1 MHLLDSLLPTAAAC
15 GLLCA
20 LALLLA
26 RAFRRRGFVE
36 VRPRYRGVLRR
47 LGLTRAEHFLDFPG
61 TIISGHPN
69 REVQCLTLTGGGER
83 LTLYLKREHRVGFR
97 VRLINALAGFG
108 FASRSLREACVL
120 DALRREGVGCPE
132 WVAVGE
138 DGRGRAFLL
147 LREVEDAV
155 DVRTFL
161 REHADNRRRRR
172 LARRLGVLLAR
183 LHRAGFDHPD
193 LYAKHVLV
201 RLRDDV
207 PILLD
212 WQRSRRRATVG
223 WRRRVRTLAALNATL
238 ADDVAPTRDRLACL
252 RAYLEQMTGRRI
264 GVRRA
269 CRSVQR
275 ETARL
280 LRRRHVRE
288 KRQVPLPAE
297 AQDWIHLDGEALSIT
312 SALRRLAGEVSF
324 DWLALDRQ
332 PLPAG
337 LALSRRWVTL
347 GDGRLT
353 LLVRRRCRR
362 PFAALWAW
370 LTRRRLVSPE
380 QREAALLFRLQRHG
394 VPAPRVLAA
403 GQRCG
408 PPWRFD
414 SFLLTEAVTDTVPL
428 HVWLGHQ
435 AQRRRTRAALRQR
448 RQVLRDAG
456 ALLARLHGASVYF
469 SPATAGC
476 PLAVRLSA
484 DGAPQVV
491 LSGAEHVQ
499 PQRRARHRLARR
511 DVGLMQ
517 RVLTQVGCEPAAW
530 RRVLAGY
537 EGTHAPV
544 RIPAPAGAA
553 LSPRQRMRRFHMA
566 RNPLPTAPR
575 SQDAPQTA
583 PVPTLEARGDTLWRR
598 LFTGVS
604 RVLQRPGWDNFA
616 GPGWLDGIMS
626 AAVTDRFN
634 AKQGR
639 STGRWVLEAD
649 GDPGEPKRHLTVY
662 LKRHHQ
668 LPWWHGWLAALWP
681 RGNWSPALQE
691 WEHLEWARRQGVPV
705 PEAVAAGEFI
715 GPRGR
720 LQSFLAVRELSGMLP
735 LHEAIPLAAQ
745 RLDPETFLR
754 WKRGLV
760 AEMARL
766 ARLLHDRRCFHKDLY
781 LCHFYI
787 SGDDLDRVPEWRDRV
802 YLIDLHRLARHRW
815 TWWMWQMKDLAQLLY
830 SSEIPGVDVRDRLT
844 FWREY
849 RERGSSAVHDRWLR
863 YWIVWK
869 WRRYR
874 RHNARHK
881 PAPDS

>member
-1 MHLLDSLLPTAAAC
+1 MYLLETLLPIAAAC

-20 LALLLA
+20 AALLLT
-26 RAFRRRGFVE
+26 RAARRRGFVE
-36 VRPRYRGVLRR
+36 VRPRYRALLGR
-47 LGLTRAEHFLDFPG
+47 LGLARAEHFLDLSG

-69 REVQCLTLTGGGER
+69 RNVHRLALESGGER
-83 LTLYLKREHRVGFR
+83 LALFLKREDRVGWR
-97 VRLINALAGFG
+97 VRLANALAGFG
-108 FASRSLREACVL
+108 FVSRSLREACVL
-120 DALRREGVGCPE
+120 DALAREGVGCPE

-147 LREVEDAV
+147 IREIEDAV
-155 DVRTFL
+155 DVGTFL
-161 REHADNRRRRR
+161 REHDDNRRRRR

-201 RLRDDV
+201 RLSDDALF
-207 PILLD
+207 LLD
-212 WQRSRRRATVG
+212 WQRSRRRSTVG
-223 WRRRVRTLAALNATL
+223 WRRRVRTLASLNATL
-238 ADDVAPTRDRLACL
+238 PDDVAPTRDRLACL
-252 RAYLEQMTGRRI
+252 RAYLEQANGRRT

-269 CRSVQR
+269 CRSAQR

-288 KRQVPLPAE
+288 KRQPPLPPDV
-297 AQDWIHLDGEALSIT
+297 QNWITLDGEALSIT
-312 SALRRLAGEVSF
+312 PALRRLAGEGSYE
-324 DWLALDRQ
+324 WLALERQ

-337 LALSRRWVTL
+337 EGLTRRWVTL
-347 GDGRLT
+347 ADGRLA

-362 PFAALWAW
+362 PLAALWAW

-380 QREAALLFRLQRHG
+380 QRAASLLFRLQRHG
-394 VPAPRVLAA
+394 VPAPRVLAV
-403 GQRCG
+403 GLRRG
-408 PPWRFD
+408 LPWRLD
-414 SFLLTEAVTDTVPL
+414 SFLLTEPATDTVPL

-435 AQRRRTRAALRQR
+435 AQRRRTRAALRRR

-456 ALLARLHGASVYF
+456 ALLARLHEGSMYF
-469 SPATAGC
+469 SPAAVRC
-476 PLAVRLSA
+476 PFAVRLSG
-484 DGAPQVV
+484 GAPEVV
-491 LSGAEHVQ
+491 LAGIEDVEAR
-499 PQRRARHRLARR
+499 RRARHRLARR
-511 DVGLMQ
+511 DVGLLR
-517 RVLTQVGCEPAAW
+517 RVLAEVGCEPASW

-537 EGTHAPV
+537 EGIRAPV
-544 RIPAPAGAA
+544 RIPAPAAAA

-566 RNPLPTAPR
+566 GNSTAAVAVSQRSEGATQPEPPPR
-575 SQDAPQTA
+575 IEAP
-583 PVPTLEARGDTLWRR
+583 GDTLWRR
-598 LFTGVS
+598 LFSGVR
-604 RVLQRPGWDNFA
+604 RVLRRGGWDDFA
-616 GPGWLDGIMS
+616 GPSWLDGIMG

-649 GDPGEPKRHLTVY
+649 GEPGGPKRRLTVY
-662 LKRHHQ
+662 LKRHHE

-681 RGNWSPALQE
+681 RGNWSPAMRE

-720 LQSFLAVRELSGMLP
+720 FQSFLAVRELTGMLP

-745 RLDPETFLR
+745 RLDPDTFLR
-754 WKRGLV
+754 WRRGLV

-766 ARLLHDRRCFHKDLY
+766 ARLLHDRRRFHKDLY
-781 LCHFYI
+781 LCHFYVAAE
-787 SGDDLDRVPEWRDRV
+787 DLDRVPEWRDRV

-815 TWWMWQMKDLAQLLY
+815 TWWLWQMKDLAQLLY
-830 SSEIPGVDVRDRLT
+830 SSEIPGIDVRDRLT

-849 RERGSSAVHDRWLR
+849 RERGSSALYDRWLR

-874 RHNARHK
+874 RHNARRR
-881 PAPDS
+881 PAS

>member
-1 MHLLDSLLPTAAAC
+1 MYLLDSLLSTAAAC

-20 LALLLA
+20 LALLFA
-26 RAFRRRGFVE
+26 RAVRRREFVE
-36 VRPRYRGVLRR
+36 VRTGYRGLLRR
-47 LGLTRAEHFLDFPG
+47 LGLTRAEHFLALPG
-61 TIISGHPN
+61 TIISGHPDRN
-69 REVQCLTLTGGGER
+69 VQCLTLKSGGGR
-83 LTLYLKREHRVGFR
+83 LALYLKREHRVGFR
-97 VRLINALAGFG
+97 ARFMNALAGFG
-108 FASRSLREACVL
+108 FVSRSLREACVL

-132 WVAVGE
+132 WVAAGE
-138 DGRGRAFLL
+138 DDRGRAFLL
-147 LREVEDAV
+147 LRAVEGAV

-161 REHADNRRRRR
+161 REHADDRRRRR

-201 RLRDDV
+201 RLRDDAPV
-207 PILLD
+207 LLD
-212 WQRSRRRATVG
+212 WQRSRRRPSVG

-238 ADDVAPTRDRLACL
+238 ADDTAPTRDRLACL
-252 RAYLEQMTGRRI
+252 RAYLEQVNGRRT

-275 ETARL
+275 ETWRL

-288 KRQVPLPAE
+288 KRQPPLPPE
-297 AQDWIHLDGEALSIT
+297 AQDWIALDGEALSIT
-312 SALRRLAGEVSF
+312 SALRRLAGEASF

-332 PLPAG
+332 PLSAG
-337 LALSRRWVTL
+337 QALSRRWLIL
-347 GDGRLT
+347 GDGRLA
-353 LLVRRRCRR
+353 LLVRRRCRW

-370 LTRRRLVSPE
+370 LRRRRLVSPE
-380 QREAALLFRLQRHG
+380 QREAALLYRLQRHG
-394 VPAPRVLAA
+394 VPAPRVLAV
-403 GQRCG
+403 GQRYG
-408 PPWRFD
+408 PPWRLD
-414 SFLLTEAVTDTVPL
+414 SFLLTEPATDTVPL

-435 AQRRRTRAALRQR
+435 VQRRRTRAALRQR

-476 PLAVRLSA
+476 PLAVRPSA
-484 DGAPQVV
+484 GGAPQVV
-491 LSGAEHVQ
+491 LCGAEHVQ
-499 PQRRARHRLARR
+499 PQRRARHHLARR

-517 RVLTQVGCEPAAW
+517 RVLTEVGCESAAW

-544 RIPAPAGAA
+544 RLSAPAGAA
-553 LSPRQRMRRFHMA
+553 LSPRQRMRRFHM
-566 RNPLPTAPR
+566 RNSPPLAATAPPR
-575 SQDAPQTA
+575 LDDAPQAA
-583 PVPTLEARGDTLWRR
+583 PSPASEAPGDTLWRR
-598 LFTGVS
+598 LFSGVR
-604 RVLQRPGWDNFA
+604 RVLRRSDWDDFA
-616 GPGWLDGIMS
+616 GPAWLDGIMS
-626 AAVTDRFN
+626 ATVTDRFN

-649 GDPGEPKRHLTVY
+649 GEPKRSLTVY

-720 LQSFLAVRELSGMLP
+720 LQSFLAVRELTGMLP
-735 LHEAIPLAAQ
+735 LHEAIPLAVQ
-745 RLDPETFLR
+745 RLDPDTFRR
-754 WKRGLV
+754 WKHGLV

-766 ARLLHDRRCFHKDLY
+766 ARLLHDRCCFHKDLY

-787 SGDDLDRVPEWRDRV
+787 AGDDLDRVPEWRGRV

-815 TWWMWQMKDLAQLLY
+815 TWWLWQMKDLAQLLY
-830 SSEIPGVDVRDRLT
+830 SSEIRGVDVRDRLT

-849 RERGSSAVHDRWLR
+849 RERGSSALYDRWLR
-863 YWIVWK
+863 HCILWK

-881 PAPDS
+881 PALES